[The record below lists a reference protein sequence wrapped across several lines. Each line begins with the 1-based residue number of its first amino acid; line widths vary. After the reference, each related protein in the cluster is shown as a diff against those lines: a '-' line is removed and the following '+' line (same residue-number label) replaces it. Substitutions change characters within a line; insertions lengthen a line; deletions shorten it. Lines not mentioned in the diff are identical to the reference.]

1 MKQIDKNN
9 IPKHIAIIMD
19 GNGRWAK
26 KRFMPRVVGHKAGVK
41 SVSSVLQSAG
51 KLGVKFL
58 TLYAFSTENWKRPQ
72 EEVNALMQLLVEA
85 LDKNLSKFI
94 ENDIVLKVIGCKD
107 TFPKNVV
114 EKLESVIEQTANN
127 KNITLVLALNYSG
140 AWEITEATKK
150 IAQKVQNKEISI
162 SDISI
167 DTVEQEMAT
176 NFMPHPDL
184 IIRTSGEKRL
194 SNFLLWQSAYSELYF
209 TDELWPDFDEKS
221 LEKAI
226 IAYQSRERRY
236 GAIK

>member
-1 MKQIDKNN
+1 MEIDKAN

-26 KRFMPRVVGHKAGVK
+26 KRFMPRVMGHKAGVK
-41 SVSSVLQSAG
+41 SVDRTLKAAA
-51 KLGVKFL
+51 KLGVSYL

-72 EEVNALMQLLVEA
+72 EEINALMQLLVEA
-85 LDKNLSKFI
+85 LDKNLPKFM
-94 ENDIVLKVIGCKD
+94 ENNVVLKVIGASD
-107 TFPKNVV
+107 SFPKKIV
-114 EKLESVIEQTANN
+114 EKLNNTISQTAANGG
-127 KNITLVLALNYSG
+127 ITLVLALNYSG
-140 AWEITEATKK
+140 TWEITEATKR
-150 IAQKVQNKEISI
+150 IVERVQNREISI

-167 DTVEQEMAT
+167 ETLDKEMAT
-176 NFMPHPDL
+176 NFMSPPDL
-184 IIRTSGEKRL
+184 VIRTSGEKRL

-226 IAYQSRERRY
+226 VEYQSRERRY

>member
-1 MKQIDKNN
+1 MEIDKAN

-26 KRFMPRVVGHKAGVK
+26 KRFMPRVMGHKAGVK
-41 SVSSVLQSAG
+41 SVDRTLKAAA
-51 KLGVKFL
+51 KLGVSYL

-72 EEVNALMQLLVEA
+72 EEINTLMQLLVEA
-85 LDKNLSKFI
+85 LDKNLPKFM
-94 ENDIVLKVIGCKD
+94 ENNVVLKVIGASD
-107 TFPKNVV
+107 SFPKKIV
-114 EKLESVIEQTANN
+114 EKLNNTISQTAANGG
-127 KNITLVLALNYSG
+127 ITLVLALNYSG
-140 AWEITEATKK
+140 TWEITEATKR
-150 IAQKVQNKEISI
+150 IVERVQNREISI

-167 DTVEQEMAT
+167 ETLDKEMAT
-176 NFMPHPDL
+176 NFMSPPDL

-226 IAYQSRERRY
+226 VEYQSRERRY

>member
-1 MKQIDKNN
+1 MEIDKAN

-26 KRFMPRVVGHKAGVK
+26 KRFMPRVMGHKAGVK
-41 SVSSVLQSAG
+41 SVDRTLKAAA
-51 KLGVKFL
+51 KLGVSYL

-72 EEVNALMQLLVEA
+72 EEINALMQLLVEA
-85 LDKNLSKFI
+85 LDKNLPKFM
-94 ENDIVLKVIGCKD
+94 ENNVILKVIGASD
-107 TFPKNVV
+107 SFPKKIV
-114 EKLESVIEQTANN
+114 EKLNNTISQTATNGG
-127 KNITLVLALNYSG
+127 ITLVLALNYSG
-140 AWEITEATKK
+140 TWEITEATKR
-150 IAQKVQNKEISI
+150 IVERVQNREISI

-167 DTVEQEMAT
+167 ETLDKEMAT
-176 NFMPHPDL
+176 NFMSPPDL

-226 IAYQSRERRY
+226 VEYQSRERRY

>member
-1 MKQIDKNN
+1 MEIDKAN

-26 KRFMPRVVGHKAGVK
+26 KRFMPRVMGHKAGVK
-41 SVSSVLQSAG
+41 SVDRTLKAAA
-51 KLGVKFL
+51 KLGVSYL

-72 EEVNALMQLLVEA
+72 EEINALMQLLVEA
-85 LDKNLSKFI
+85 LDKNLPKFM
-94 ENDIVLKVIGCKD
+94 ENNVVLKVIGASD
-107 TFPKNVV
+107 SFPKKIV
-114 EKLESVIEQTANN
+114 EKLNNTISQTATNGG
-127 KNITLVLALNYSG
+127 ITLVLALNYSG
-140 AWEITEATKK
+140 TWEITEATKR
-150 IAQKVQNKEISI
+150 IVERVQNREISI

-167 DTVEQEMAT
+167 ETLDKEMAT
-176 NFMPHPDL
+176 NFMSPPDL

-226 IAYQSRERRY
+226 VEYQSRERRY

>member
-1 MKQIDKNN
+1 MEIDKAN

-26 KRFMPRVVGHKAGVK
+26 KRFMPRVMGHKAGVK
-41 SVSSVLQSAG
+41 SVDRTLKAAA
-51 KLGVKFL
+51 KLGVSYL

-72 EEVNALMQLLVEA
+72 EEINALMQLLVEA
-85 LDKNLSKFI
+85 LDKNLPKFM
-94 ENDIVLKVIGCKD
+94 ENNVVLKVIGASD
-107 TFPKNVV
+107 SFPKKIV
-114 EKLESVIEQTANN
+114 EKLNNTISQTAANGG
-127 KNITLVLALNYSG
+127 ITLVLALNYSG
-140 AWEITEATKK
+140 TWEITEATKR
-150 IAQKVQNKEISI
+150 IVERVQNREISI

-167 DTVEQEMAT
+167 ETLDKEMAT
-176 NFMPHPDL
+176 NFMSPPDL

-226 IAYQSRERRY
+226 VEYQSRERRY